1 MDLKINGGS
10 HCLRGE
16 VRAPPSKSYSHRA
29 FIVASLANGPST
41 LFNPLTSG
49 DVEIT
54 INILKE
60 LGVEIKDV
68 SSHRYRV
75 IKKYFPFKACKKVL
89 DCKNSGTSIRIFSV
103 ISLLIEGGLTFTGEF
118 LAKKR
123 PIRPLLESLDS
134 LGATYNLTDN
144 ILHVERVKESCK
156 PISIQGDISSQFI
169 TALLITCPLIRCT
182 QTDSII
188 INITSPLISYPY
200 IKITEDV
207 LTTFGGEVQEELKN
221 DMTGFFRI
229 PVNQELEGREYEI
242 PGDFSSAAFLI
253 CAAVLSSK
261 EQVIISN
268 LDIANPQ
275 GDKRIIQILEEMG
288 AEIEVDSKHHR
299 VLINGNIDT
308 YPLEGINIDCK
319 DIPDLFPI
327 LSVVGSQARGKTTLY
342 NAASLRLKES
352 DRISV
357 MARELRKMGVKVE
370 EFEDKMIIHQCK
382 ELKGTEINHNNDH
395 RIAMACT
402 IAALRAT
409 TSTIIK
415 NIEIVNDSYPNFTE
429 HLKKL
434 NAKIEIK

>member
-1 MDLKINGGS
+1 M
-10 HCLRGE
+10 RGE

-29 FIVASLANGPST
+29 FVVASLANDPST
-41 LFNPLTSG
+41 LINPLTSG
-49 DVEIT
+49 DVGVT

-60 LGVEIKDV
+60 LGVEIKEL
-68 SSHRYRV
+68 SSYRYR
-75 IKKYFPFKACKKVL
+75 IKKKDFPFKACKKIL
-89 DCKNSGTSIRIFSV
+89 DCKNSGTSIRMFSA
-103 ISLLIEGGLTFTGEF
+103 ISLFVEGGLTLTGEF
-118 LAKKR
+118 LAKNR

-134 LGATYNLTDN
+134 LGATYKLTDD

-156 PISIQGDISSQFI
+156 SISIPGDISSQFI
-169 TALLITCPLIRCT
+169 TALLITCPMIKCA
-182 QTDSII
+182 QKDSII
-188 INITSPLISYPY
+188 INIISPLISYPY

-207 LTTFGGEVQEELKN
+207 LSAFGGEVQEVLKK
-221 DMTGFFRI
+221 DRTGYFRI

-261 EQVIISN
+261 EQVVISN
-268 LDIANPQ
+268 LDIETPQ
-275 GDKRIIQILEEMG
+275 GDKQIIEILKEMG
-288 AEIEVDSKHHR
+288 AEIEVDSKNHR

-308 YPLEGINIDCK
+308 HPLEGIDIDCK

-327 LSVVGSQARGKTTLY
+327 LCVLGTQARGNTTLY
-342 NAASLRLKES
+342 NATSLRLKES

-382 ELKGTEINHNNDH
+382 ELNGTEINHNNDH

-402 IAALRAT
+402 IAALRAS

-415 NIEIVNDSYPNFTE
+415 NIEIINDSYPNFTE

-434 NAKIEIK
+434 NAKIEFK